1 VICPYCALRNITSST
16 PLAFSG
22 FTKAIRE
29 TVKQTYW
36 KSASKMNENS
46 PKSTLAA
53 VVQISLQLVRPVSDP
68 SISSWEG
75 RPQMYYTRI
84 LATQQHISVQQRTPQ
99 QHFEGN
105 CYISSSQINTNRTRM
120 SSHNLVSVSHKVSDH
135 HHHHE
140 WHGIAAISHF
150 LVWNFTKMENSKSK
164 IKKWSDFLGFHLQK
178 WKKR

>member
-1 VICPYCALRNITSST
+1 MICPYCALRNITSST

-75 RPQMYYTRI
+75 RPQIYYTRI
-84 LATQQHISVQQRTPQ
+84 PASQQHISIQQRTP

-105 CYISSSQINTNRTRM
+105 CYISSRQINTNKMRIC
-120 SSHNLVSVSHKVSDH
+120 SHNLVSVSHKVSDRH
-135 HHHHE
+135 RHHE

-150 LVWNFTKMENSKSK
+150 LLVK
-164 IKKWSDFLGFHLQK
+164 FHQNGK
-178 WKKR
+178 F